1 MNELVKLGEIIC
13 EMVVNYLW
21 KNVLICFL
29 GMFGIVEVDVIN
41 YEWLFN
47 DYLLL
52 CLDGL
57 INMVF
62 EIKIL
67 EILEMLDFLEFKLS

>member
-1 MNELVKLGEIIC
+1 
-13 EMVVNYLW
+13 
-21 KNVLICFL
+21 
-29 GMFGIVEVDVIN
+29 MFGIVEVDVIN